1 MKKEQ
6 GRRRF
11 IGVLA
16 LSFLKVVNSM
26 SKEQFSI
33 GEIHKITGVSVS
45 ALRFYDELG
54 LIKPSYVDE
63 NNGFR
68 YYGYEH
74 FWQIEIIKMCRDLML
89 PLKNLKEV
97 LESQDDNE
105 FVKFLEEQRKSTK
118 AELKRLKEVVADI
131 AWMERQW
138 QDKALLQK
146 GPLLYQK
153 FIPERPVI
161 PVWWEAGFSND
172 ALHLK
177 LQMQTEHEL
186 SQTQSIRRHY
196 GYFLDCDKFFNGE
209 IYTQAEYLE
218 LEQYSSQ
225 DSNSIEILPAGD
237 YACYITKIFS
247 SEMDLEPFYAYL
259 KKNNITPKRIIAS
272 EVALTFFDW
281 KECLFEV
288 QALV

>member
-1 MKKEQ
+1 ME
-6 GRRRF
+6 
-11 IGVLA
+11 
-16 LSFLKVVNSM
+16 
-26 SKEQFSI
+26 KEQFSI
-33 GEIHKITGVSVS
+33 GEMHKITGVSVS
-45 ALRFYDELG
+45 ALRFYDEMG

-63 NNGFR
+63 SSGFR

-74 FWQIEIIKMCRDLML
+74 FWQIEIIKMCRDLKL
-89 PLKNLKEV
+89 PLKNLKDV

-105 FVKFLEEQRKSTK
+105 FMKFLEEQRKSTK

-161 PVWWEAGFSND
+161 PVWWEDGFSND

-177 LQMQTEHEL
+177 LQKQTENEL
-186 SQTQSIRRHY
+186 SHTKSIRRHY
-196 GYFLDCDKFFNGE
+196 GYFLDCGRFLNSE
-209 IYTQAEYLE
+209 IDTQAEYLE
-218 LEQYSSQ
+218 LEEYSSL
-225 DSNSIEILPAGD
+225 NSDEIKILPAGD

-247 SEMDLEPFYAYL
+247 AEMNLTPFLDYL
-259 KKNNITPKRIIAS
+259 KTKDISPKRIIAS

-288 QALV
+288 QVLI